1 MAGTFDSDL
10 FPAQMFPDVKLGGVS
25 LDKNKMT
32 ISINDSLLAKT
43 GESASKWV
51 MSRDE
56 NPQFIGEGDMIF
68 SYKGA
73 ATLKWRN
80 LHEKIWREGGR
91 ELLPRLAALDL
102 VRRDPDSS
110 MLLQFSNRE
119 EEEGFVLSILLEDVE
134 DIEWTGSEYQDYDE
148 YDDDDDDEDE
158 DEDDDEEDEDEDDDD
173 EDEDDRR

>member
-1 MAGTFDSDL
+1 MANEYYSDI
-10 FPAQMFPDVKLGGVS
+10 FPAQMFPDVELGSVALTKNTLTVS
-25 LDKNKMT
+25 V
-32 ISINDSLLAKT
+32 NDSQLAQT
-43 GESASKWV
+43 GDPASEWV
-51 MSRDE
+51 MSKDDE
-56 NPQFIGEGDMIF
+56 DGLFYGEGDMIF

-119 EEEGFVLSILLEDVE
+119 EEEGF
-134 DIEWTGSEYQDYDE
+134 QDDDE
-148 YDDDDDDEDE
+148 YDDDDDEDE
-158 DEDDDEEDEDEDDDD
+158 DEDDEDDDEDEDEDD